1 MQWVGKALGAA
12 LGMAV
17 LGPWGSIVGVLLGHQ
32 FDQGL
37 GSTGIGSGQGA
48 RQLFFTTTFEVMGHV
63 AKADGRVSEA
73 DVQTARRI
81 MHSMKLGPEQV
92 RQAIEHYTAGKQADY
107 PLMQRLDDLLRPT
120 GQRQELA
127 RAFIEIQLQAA
138 IGSGEIAQGKRELL
152 WLIAR
157 RCGLNRVELAQIE
170 AALRSGRPGQRVA
183 NDRLNLD
190 AAYRTLGIA
199 TDASDRE
206 VKTAYR
212 RMMNTH
218 HPDKLKS
225 KGLPE
230 SMASVAEERTQQIR
244 AAYDRVKAARGLR

>member
-1 MQWVGKALGAA
+1 
-12 LGMAV
+12 MAV
-17 LGPWGSIVGVLLGHQ
+17 LGPVGSIVGALLGHQ

-37 GSTGIGSGQGA
+37 GNTVTGAGHGA
-48 RQLFFTTTFEVMGHV
+48 RQQFFATTFEVMGHV
-63 AKADGRVSEA
+63 AKAEGRVSEA

-81 MHSMKLGPEQV
+81 MHSMRLGPEQV
-92 RQAIEHYTAGKQADY
+92 RQAIEHFTAGKQPDY
-107 PLMQRLDDLLRPT
+107 PLTQRLDDLLRRP

-138 IGSGEIAQGKRELL
+138 IGAGEIAQAKRALL
-152 WLIAR
+152 WQIAQ

-170 AALRSGRPGQRVA
+170 ASLRSGRPGRHIA
-183 NDRLNLD
+183 DDRPDLD
-190 AAYRTLGIA
+190 AAYRTLGVA

-218 HPDKLKS
+218 HPDKLKA
-225 KGLPE
+225 KGLPD